1 MHDSSIACQY
11 SQPSKA
17 DRLATKLY
25 VIDYLSVARL
35 IKERYIMFSCLLGQL
50 ALSLL
55 MTIAAL
61 KGNQCLMS
69 TCYSMAITEAL
80 YLSIVV
86 KIVTEISIE
95 IERDQCH
102 KVSYII

>member
-1 MHDSSIACQY
+1 MHDTLIAWQY
-11 SQPSKA
+11 TQPSKA
-17 DRLATKLY
+17 DRVATKLY
-25 VIDYLSVARL
+25 VLDYLTVARL
-35 IKERYIMFSCLLGQL
+35 IKERCLVACWFRL

-61 KGNQCLMS
+61 KGSQSMMS

-86 KIVTEISIE
+86 RIVTEISIE

-102 KVSYII
+102 KVLYII

>member
-11 SQPSKA
+11 TQTCKA
-17 DRLATKLY
+17 DRLATKFY
-25 VIDYLSVARL
+25 VIDYVSVARL
-35 IKERYIMFSCLLGQL
+35 IKVRYIMFSCLLVQL
-50 ALSLL
+50 ELSLL

-80 YLSIVV
+80 YLSMVV

-95 IERDQCH
+95 IERDKCH
-102 KVSYII
+102 KVLYII